1 MKIVLIGA
9 GSSVFTQG
17 LIADFIQLKEEF
29 EPLEIALVDIDQKAL
44 DSITNLSKKMIN
56 SKGAN
61 IKITSYLNRRKALPE
76 ADVVVTTVAV
86 GGRRAWENDVLI
98 PRKYGI
104 FQPVGDTTMPGGISR
119 AQRMIPVMLEI
130 ARDVKEICPQAY
142 FFNYSNPMTAICQA
156 IKKALDINVI
166 GLCHGFI
173 HVEHYLAKFLEVPKS
188 QLSAL
193 GVGIN
198 HLTYMYD
205 IRVNGV
211 DAKEMLNDKLQ
222 KQKYNSDNLQK
233 DDGVLDY
240 RDNPFS
246 WSIYEKFGVF
256 PAVLDRHVVEFFP
269 ERFATGDYH
278 GKKLG
283 INAFSFEAVISDG
296 DRTYE
301 EMHEIANGT
310 RELNYDLFNRT
321 EGEHEQLV
329 DILRSLYRNDRN
341 IFSINMKNNGAVS
354 NLPNHAVLELPAV
367 ASGRGFI
374 PLHITDFPDMIA
386 SIIRKKLTVI
396 DLTVEA
402 ALTGNFS
409 LFVEALLADGSI
421 RTEEKA
427 INLANDLLQSHRKYL
442 PQYFK

>member
-29 EPLEIALVDIDQKAL
+29 EPLEIALVDIDKKAL
-44 DSITNLSKKMIN
+44 DSITNLSKKMIS

-104 FQPVGDTTMPGGISR
+104 YQPVGDTTMPGGISR
-119 AQRMIPVMLEI
+119 AQRMIPVMLDI
-130 ARDVKEICPQAY
+130 ARDVKEICPNAY
-142 FFNYSNPMTAICQA
+142 FFNYSNPMTAICEA
-156 IKKALDINVI
+156 IKKSLDINVI

-173 HVEHYLAKFLEVPKS
+173 HVENYLAKFLEVPKS

-205 IRVNGV
+205 IRVNGI

-233 DDGVLDY
+233 DDGDLNY

-283 INAFSFEAVISDG
+283 VNAFSFEAVISDG

-310 RELNYDLFNRT
+310 RELNYDLFDRT

-329 DILRSLYRNDRN
+329 DILRSLYRNDRK
-341 IFSINMKNNGAVS
+341 IFSVNI
-354 NLPNHAVLELPAV
+354 
-367 ASGRGFI
+367 
-374 PLHITDFPDMIA
+374 
-386 SIIRKKLTVI
+386 
-396 DLTVEA
+396 
-402 ALTGNFS
+402 
-409 LFVEALLADGSI
+409 
-421 RTEEKA
+421 
-427 INLANDLLQSHRKYL
+427 
-442 PQYFK
+442 

>member
-29 EPLEIALVDIDQKAL
+29 EPLEIALVDIDKKAL
-44 DSITNLSKKMIN
+44 DSITNLSKKMIS

-104 FQPVGDTTMPGGISR
+104 YQPVGDTTMPGGISR
-119 AQRMIPVMLEI
+119 AQRMIPVMLDI
-130 ARDVKEICPQAY
+130 ARDVKEICPNAY
-142 FFNYSNPMTAICQA
+142 FFNYSNPMTAICEA
-156 IKKALDINVI
+156 IKKSLDINVI

-173 HVEHYLAKFLEVPKS
+173 HVENYLAKFLEVPKS

-205 IRVNGV
+205 IRVNGI

-233 DDGVLDY
+233 DDGDLNY

-283 INAFSFEAVISDG
+283 VNAFSFEAVISDG

-310 RELNYDLFNRT
+310 RELNYDLFDRT

-329 DILRSLYRNDRN
+329 DILRSLYRNDRK
-341 IFSINMKNNGAVS
+341 IFSVNMKNNGAVS

-386 SIIRKKLTVI
+386 SIVRKRLSVI

-421 RTEEKA
+421 RTEATA
-427 INLANDLLQSHRKYL
+427 INLANDLLKSHRKYL

>member
-44 DSITNLSKKMIN
+44 DSITNLSKKMIS

-104 FQPVGDTTMPGGISR
+104 YQPVGDTTMPGGISR
-119 AQRMIPVMLEI
+119 AQRMIPVMLDI
-130 ARDVKEICPQAY
+130 ARDVKEICPNAY
-142 FFNYSNPMTAICQA
+142 FFNYSNPMTAICEA
-156 IKKALDINVI
+156 IKKSLDINVI

-173 HVEHYLAKFLEVPKS
+173 HVENYLAKFLEVPKS

-205 IRVNGV
+205 IRVNGI

-233 DDGVLDY
+233 DDGDLNY

-283 INAFSFEAVISDG
+283 VNAFSFEAVISDG

-310 RELNYDLFNRT
+310 RELNYDLFDRT

-329 DILRSLYRNDRN
+329 DILRSLYRNDRK
-341 IFSINMKNNGAVS
+341 IFSVNMKNNGAVS

-386 SIIRKKLTVI
+386 SIVRKRLSVI

-421 RTEEKA
+421 RTEATA